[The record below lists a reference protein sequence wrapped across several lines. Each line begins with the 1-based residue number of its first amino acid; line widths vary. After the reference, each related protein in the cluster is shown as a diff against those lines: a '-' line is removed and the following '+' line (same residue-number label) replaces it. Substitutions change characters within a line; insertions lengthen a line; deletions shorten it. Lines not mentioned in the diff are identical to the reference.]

1 MILHIDHRT
10 VYTYPHPVLLGSHR
24 LMLRPRESRDIRLLS
39 MDIATNPPAAYT
51 WAHDVFGNTV
61 TTVSFV
67 QPVANLTIE
76 SHVVLDHSSDPWP
89 IFGIAASAIS
99 SPFAYSQDEQ
109 LDLGVLLVPQYQD
122 PERRLAHWARGF
134 VRGDITDTLSLL
146 KDLNAAISA
155 WISYQSRE
163 DEGTQSPL
171 ETLARG
177 WGSCRDIAVLFI
189 ESARWLGFAARIVS
203 GYLFNPD
210 AVGTVLTGSPG
221 AGSTHAW
228 AEIYLPGAGWIAF
241 DPTNRTVG
249 NSTLIPVAV
258 ARNVKQVVPISGTFT
273 GSPGDVVTL
282 DVAVAVRATSRPVD
296 PDSISGRTTQ
306 TRRSTEWTS
315 EPASDRP
322 LG

>member
-1 MILHIDHRT
+1 
-10 VYTYPHPVLLGSHR
+10 
-24 LMLRPRESRDIRLLS
+24 MLRPRESRDIKLLS
-39 MDIATNPPAAYT
+39 VDITTSPPAAYS

-61 TTVSFV
+61 TTVSFT
-67 QPVANLTIE
+67 QPVAILTIE
-76 SHVVLDHSSDPWP
+76 SHIILEHSSDPWP
-89 IFGIAASAIS
+89 IFDIAASAIS
-99 SPFAYSQDEQ
+99 SPFAYSEDER
-109 LDLGVLLVPQYQD
+109 LDLGVLLMPQYQD
-122 PERRLAHWARGF
+122 RDRRLAIWARGF
-134 VRGDITDTLSLL
+134 VRGEVTDTLSLL

-189 ESARWLGFAARIVS
+189 EAARWLGFAARIVS

-210 AVGTVLTGSPG
+210 AAGTVLTGSTG
-221 AGSTHAW
+221 VGSTHAW

-249 NSTLIPVAV
+249 SSTLIPVAV
-258 ARNVKQVVPISGTFT
+258 ARDVKEVVPISGTFT

-282 DVAVAVRATSRPVD
+282 NVAVAVRATSPAAD
-296 PDSISGRTTQ
+296 PDLINGRGI
-306 TRRSTEWTS
+306 RCST
-315 EPASDRP
+315 D
-322 LG
+322 